1 MEFEPVPLPSPPP
14 GGLSA
19 AWLEPALRKWAASP
33 PLRALAG
40 ASGWPWPEGA
50 DTAALLSRLAELSDD
65 WNFRAERERNFIES
79 DPAEVNGRVVPDDLV
94 KGAARALGLVDATP
108 APAGRF
114 SAVLVLS
121 GLVSACVNRTRRTAE
136 LLREGLD
143 ARSVAVLTGHRKLG
157 GKEPDQARELGLG
170 RLFDEADAVLAATR
184 EAFGLGDPELA
195 ERSRPRL
202 TEWDDSLWGASGR
215 YRWAAAGQSTEV
227 EVLIVPSADPVGR
240 RVNTADQLRCWS
252 ERAGIGA
259 ADRVLLVTTQIYV
272 PFQQFDGLRM
282 LGLNRGCAVSAC
294 GVDAGTAYL
303 PMKEFGGRSYLQ
315 EVRSALRAASAL
327 LAAAHQA
334 GH

>member
-1 MEFEPVPLPSPPP
+1 VH
-14 GGLSA
+14 
-19 AWLEPALRKWAASP
+19 
-33 PLRALAG
+33 
-40 ASGWPWPEGA
+40 
-50 DTAALLSRLAELSDD
+50 
-65 WNFRAERERNFIES
+65 
-79 DPAEVNGRVVPDDLV
+79 GRVVPDDLV
-94 KGAARALGLVDATP
+94 EGAARALGLVDAAP

-143 ARSVAVLTGHRKLG
+143 AGSVAVLSGHRKLA

-170 RLFDEADAVLAATR
+170 ELFDEADAVLAATR
-184 EAFGLGDPELA
+184 EAFGLGEPELA
-195 ERSRPRL
+195 ERPGPRL
-202 TEWDDSLWGASGR
+202 AEWNDSLRAASGR
-215 YRWAAAGQSTEV
+215 YRWAAAGQAPGV
-227 EVLIVPSADPVGR
+227 EVLIVPSADPASR
-240 RVNTADQLRCWS
+240 RVNTADQLKYWA
-252 ERAGIGA
+252 EGAGIGA

-282 LGLNRGCAVSAC
+282 LGLDRGCAVSCC

-327 LAAAHQA
+327 LAAARQA